1 MVSTMVDPVTVYRAR
16 FEDQLQTE
24 GAPLVPEFGLELHW
38 PATPFLHL
46 DSPLRGALLVLHGA
60 MIFLCQIQSPLQ
72 VTKKQQL
79 KKKWM
84 VASHQDVSGISPN
97 SILVLAMM
105 IVMWSSVAVI
115 SGCQGSSGSCSCELC
130 NNCSKAVK
138 TLASVFSAACL
149 IVCGPMDP
157 YGLWPGYGQRNW
169 VPPNVTKMVL
179 F

>member
-1 MVSTMVDPVTVYRAR
+1 
-16 FEDQLQTE
+16 
-24 GAPLVPEFGLELHW
+24 
-38 PATPFLHL
+38 
-46 DSPLRGALLVLHGA
+46 
-60 MIFLCQIQSPLQ
+60 
-72 VTKKQQL
+72 
-79 KKKWM
+79 M
-84 VASHQDVSGISPN
+84 VASHQDLSGISPN

-149 IVCGPMDP
+149 IVCGPM
-157 YGLWPGYGQRNW
+157 GYGQRNW

-179 F
+179 LKSSHSTVGCPYFEFSFWDRVDANLPRNAIPSSTWTSPTIVCLQQTAKSSLKL